1 MAKRNSTSNSSMPT
15 TPVIRRW
22 NRQTRARVSG
32 RWALI
37 GFVDGPAIRGFLLRT
52 EEDEYPRFFTFEHNE
67 VIGVM
72 GYDPNPGQVID
83 IGPKVMRDCPYHKSK
98 NGDWSVE
105 G

>member
-1 MAKRNSTSNSSMPT
+1 MAKRNSTNNSSMPT

-22 NRQTRARVSG
+22 NRQTRTKVSG

-37 GFVDGPAIRGFLLRT
+37 GFVDGPAIRGFFLGS
-52 EEDEYPRFFTFEHNE
+52 EDEHPRFFTFENNDL
-67 VIGVM
+67 IGVQ

-83 IGPKVMRDCPYHKSK
+83 IGPKVMRDCPYHK
-98 NGDWSVE
+98 GRDGWTVE